1 VPPIVREVLG
11 SPGRALDPADRTL
24 MESRFGHDFSR
35 VQVHTDAR
43 AAESARSINATAYAF
58 GQSIVFGAG
67 QYRPHSPSGRYV
79 LAHELTHLVQQGPG
93 SLSSTPASDDLIL
106 GDPSDRFEQE
116 ADRVAAEVSRPSGEP
131 SRIAPA
137 HLRAVVGSERGDPDR
152 YSTALQDFRREQ
164 DNGTLERY
172 RSRLGEPNHRLAVT
186 QASPLQQ
193 VRRFTRAPKE
203 SREDLETA
211 PVTDEFVTDIC
222 TFFYPDLPA
231 PTRINE
237 PLRNLASAMLW
248 EAIRAS
254 RAMDLVP
261 RPTGAPPGVSWLARQ
276 AVQAAWR
283 RGRDEGIYEAVR
295 VTVAARF
302 RSEYELAKEGIG
314 F

>member
-11 SPGRALDPADRTL
+11 SSGRALDQTDRTI
-24 MESRFGHDFSR
+24 MESRFGHDFS
-35 VQVHTDAR
+35 QVRIHTDAR
-43 AAESARSINATAYAF
+43 AAESAQAIDATAYAF
-58 GQSIVFGAG
+58 GRSIVFDAG
-67 QYRPHSPSGRYV
+67 QYRPRSPAGQYV

-93 SLSSTPASDDLIL
+93 SLSSSPASDDLAL
-106 GDPSDRFEQE
+106 GHTSDRFERE
-116 ADRVAAEVSRPSGEP
+116 ADRVAAEMTRPSGEP
-131 SRIAPA
+131 PQLAPA
-137 HLRAVVGSERGDPDR
+137 HAGAGVGSEGGDPDW
-152 YSTALQDFRREQ
+152 YKTALQDFRREH
-164 DNGTLERY
+164 DDGTLERY
-172 RSRLGEPNHRLAVT
+172 RSRLGEPNDRPAVT
-186 QASPLQQ
+186 QTSPLQQ

-203 SREDLETA
+203 SREDLETT

-231 PTRINE
+231 PSTINE

-261 RPTGAPPGVSWLARQ
+261 RPTGSPPGISWLARQ